1 MMLLMLMLML
11 MAITPDKSILP
22 CLVLIIIIIFLIPS
36 HFSKFLVPKNISCS
50 LPINPRPCLILYPH
64 PNQLFPFSCCNSSS
78 WTTCRHSICIGVI
91 RADVIMEKE
100 IKTRMAMNILN
111 FEQDLHYETAE
122 IRPHAGI
129 DNFLW
134 CMRKPS

>member
-1 MMLLMLMLML
+1 
-11 MAITPDKSILP
+11 MADHYSGVLWLFSIFYFVNLF
-22 CLVLIIIIIFLIPS
+22 LNSFII
-36 HFSKFLVPKNISCS
+36 
-50 LPINPRPCLILYPH
+50 
-64 PNQLFPFSCCNSSS
+64 CC
-78 WTTCRHSICIGVI
+78 TVI